1 MYLFS
6 FKEPRGRLARYLE
19 ILAAYDFVIEYRK
32 GGSHS
37 NADGMSRC
45 VSPWDCQCNEVDTV
59 EPLKCGPCK
68 RCEKRACD
76 MKSSL
81 LVGCQEMKLE
91 EIRVPDVGAEGVV
104 PLGLTHLRSGNNTV
118 ENVECVPTG
127 SLIVEKEIGSIQGL
141 KYDEG
146 VRVVETRSR
155 SKQKEAKQS
164 NSAGGKPERNTS
176 SSTVLLD
183 RTILS
188 SYSDLDLAK
197 CQKSDPDI
205 EHRRVLR

>member
-1 MYLFS
+1 
-6 FKEPRGRLARYLE
+6 
-19 ILAAYDFVIEYRK
+19 
-32 GGSHS
+32 
-37 NADGMSRC
+37 
-45 VSPWDCQCNEVDTV
+45 
-59 EPLKCGPCK
+59 
-68 RCEKRACD
+68 

-155 SKQKEAKQS
+155 SKQEEVKQS
-164 NSAGGKPERNTS
+164 NSAGGKPGRNTS

-205 EHRRVLR
+205 ELIYESLLSGRKRPPGVEVAVKSWAARHYWVIWNSLTIKEGMIYKESLQKNGLSKFYQLLVPRKLKNEVLK